1 MHLKNSVSDIKLFGS
16 SIVHVSADKL
26 ITKFMASK
34 QKKSSMKKE
43 TRSNSAK
50 ISASLKEQLIN
61 KEKLEELTNEN
72 EELQKTIQRY
82 KEENSQ
88 LRDKV
93 EYLSKKI
100 MEYGKS
106 KGYELSTEEKLKLPL
121 NVSVENLN
129 KMLDLITNGDKRKKK
144 GPVELRVE
152 ELETRITHLNME
164 LAKMVQ
170 LRLSLEN
177 GLEDI
182 EFCEMLVDA
191 KTKARFLLYELSKS

>member
-1 MHLKNSVSDIKLFGS
+1 
-16 SIVHVSADKL
+16 
-26 ITKFMASK
+26 MASK

-50 ISASLKEQLIN
+50 TSASLKEQLIQ
-61 KEKLEELTNEN
+61 KEKLEELTIQNED
-72 EELQKTIQRY
+72 LQKTVQKC
-82 KEENSQ
+82 KEENGA
-88 LRDKV
+88 LKEKV

-100 MEYGKS
+100 VEYGQS
-106 KGYELSTEEKLKLPL
+106 KGYQLPVVENSKSPLDLSK
-121 NVSVENLN
+121 ENLN
-129 KMLDLITNGDKRKKK
+129 QILDFITNGDKRKKK

-182 EFCEMLVDA
+182 EFCETLVDA
-191 KTKARFLLYELSKS
+191 KTKARFLLYELSKF

>member
-1 MHLKNSVSDIKLFGS
+1 
-16 SIVHVSADKL
+16 
-26 ITKFMASK
+26 MASK

-50 ISASLKEQLIN
+50 LSASLKEQFIN
-61 KEKLEELTNEN
+61 KEKLEELTSEN

-93 EYLSKKI
+93 EYLATKI
-100 MEYGKS
+100 TEYGKS
-106 KGYELSTEEKLKLPL
+106 KGYELSDAEKLKLPL

-129 KMLDLITNGDKRKKK
+129 KILDLITNGDKRKKK
-144 GPVELRVE
+144 GPVEVRVE

-170 LRLSLEN
+170 LRLTLEN

-182 EFCEMLVDA
+182 EFCETLVDA
-191 KTKARFLLYELSKS
+191 KTKARFLLYELSKSLS